1 MKLPH
6 CCSFNKSVYL
16 TTLKCFIYQNAS
28 SLETGSSN
36 EKETDFESKIET
48 DRSKRFDYLLKQTE
62 IFTHFMTNSS
72 PKNTHKGKAGRPKKI
87 KDTTAST
94 EPTEPTDLAADIAE

>member
-1 MKLPH
+1 MGVIMIIESLYFS
-6 CCSFNKSVYL
+6 CNF
-16 TTLKCFIYQNAS
+16 QNAS

-72 PKNTHKGKAGRPKKI
+72 PKNTQKGKAGRPKKI
-87 KDTTAST
+87 KDPAAST
-94 EPTEPTDLAADIAE
+94 ETTEATEPTDIAE

>member
-1 MKLPH
+1 M
-6 CCSFNKSVYL
+6 
-16 TTLKCFIYQNAS
+16 
-28 SLETGSSN
+28 ETGSSN

-87 KDTTAST
+87 KDTSAST
-94 EPTEPTDLAADIAE
+94 EPTDNATDIAE

>member
-1 MKLPH
+1 MNFTSAILIRH
-6 CCSFNKSVYL
+6 ERRFYNIQ
-16 TTLKCFIYQNAS
+16 KCFIYQNAS

-87 KDTTAST
+87 KDSNAAGD
-94 EPTEPTDLAADIAE
+94 PTDVAE